1 MAYGIYRGDEWLGGT
16 YGTSVTFN
24 DLTPGATYCY
34 TVVSITE
41 IDAEGY
47 ITGITDKSEEACA
60 TISDGSGDD
69 DDTEILPPTNV
80 KAVATGPTSIKLS
93 WDSVEGA
100 VLYGIFKDGEFFGGV
115 GETFVEVG
123 GLDPETTYCFTVI
136 TITSVDSQGNVTES
150 SIESEEVCATTAPDA
165 VEELTSSFNIYP
177 NPVNDKL
184 YIETEMDVEEV
195 AVYDTFGRQQ
205 TTDNGQQ
212 SSVIDVSNLNAGVYI
227 VMIKTDAGI
236 VTKRFVKK

>member
-1 MAYGIYRGDEWLGGT
+1 M
-16 YGTSVTFN
+16 
-24 DLTPGATYCY
+24 
-34 TVVSITE
+34 
-41 IDAEGY
+41 
-47 ITGITDKSEEACA
+47 TDKSEEACA